1 MVPAGLHIRNKA
13 LTRYETT
20 QSFFTLYIF
29 ICFSL
34 VCKASQN
41 VFFFLPQ
48 SRVNFGVTSNKY
60 DQVKTFAILDPQSR
74 VHFLLEIPKNL
85 KTPGTFLKC
94 LKDLATY
101 KLVQN

>member
-1 MVPAGLHIRNKA
+1 MRQHKA
-13 LTRYETT
+13 FLPC
-20 QSFFTLYIF
+20 IF
-29 ICFSL
+29 LFVFRWC
-34 VCKASQN
+34 VKPPKM
-41 VFFFLPQ
+41 FFFLPQ

-101 KLVQN
+101 ILVQN